1 MTIPIA
7 RRAERARRVPFE
19 PERAQADDAA
29 RGDPRAEIRRHGAEI
44 LADDDRAMPER
55 FERGEPQQIVARIA
69 QVRAVARRRAVAHH
83 PQPREAEHVIDANAS
98 RVREARAQT
107 FDERRE
113 APRAQRRRRPRG
125 DAPCLAARV
134 ERIGG
139 RADRQAAQ
147 HRIAVPP
154 RVAARRV
161 AADRQ
166 VRDQADRHAAA
177 ARGALRGREPARGLP
192 LQEGVE
198 RDVVRVRA
206 RERGDVRRIGRAP
219 CGRPTPPVRADAV
232 VDAARLQR
240 VERRMCVERAGVP
253 CPKARERPRA
263 RIRAR
268 GRLRAPAVEQQAQHA
283 QLRRHR
289 AGPIDERRARER
301 APLRAE
307 PRIGDRRARRVRAE
321 HRFDVDVGGVAPKPR
336 RRRVRAVMLGQRGE
350 GRLRRADR
358 ERVRAAPGGGARAGG
373 KRGEIADAAVG
384 LAAQPVELRREA
396 PRRRAFAA
404 AGRRGAHRVGGR
416 PCGWRRDGECCALL
430 AGVEHVVAGRRE
442 RRQHGCAGGL
452 REAAGDGV
460 AVFEGDPVARA
471 GASERGGQ
479 RERRVDV
486 ARHEPRRGL
495 RVRREPRGAL
505 GARRARVA
513 RVAERVEQRREHVVA
528 DPPREARCVDPVRVE
543 PGRVRELDDRR
554 MTRIGG
560 HGAPSRP
567 FTPFACFTAGMCFAS
582 TARPRRATPFT
593 FPLRQAMHACAASRA
608 SASASRARGGVSNTI
623 LPSGGAASAAGRA
636 SRFNAIASVLPSPR
650 RQRATSAFAWPP
662 SAREHRRA
670 ERARA
675 VEPRRDEARAHGE
688 RAAVEA
694 PPRVR
699 VGRLGAR
706 RGERRAGERR
716 RVVRVGNRVAM
727 GGIGERGEGG
737 EFAAAA
743 FAHRCGER
751 AAMIGEELERLRRA
765 AFLAHEQQ
773 RNLRR
778 KQRERARRAQRVVV
792 HERAQPLAE
801 CAVADLIVVL
811 QERDERARRQVRAR
825 FAARCAAVQRR
836 RLALIRETFAEHA
849 REVADRRVGIRAVV
863 ARLLARQQHVH
874 AVVEIVVP
882 LRVEAAAGEQARG
895 VAFVFEHEM
904 HVARV
909 ARVGAHAAGEAGE
922 PRVVADRVRG
932 VDPQSVEP
940 VFVEPVQRV
949 LEKERARLRAREI
962 DGRPPCGIAVAAEER
977 GRVAGQQV
985 AVGAEVV
992 VDDVEQ
998 HLKPEPVRG
1007 VDERLQRVGRPV
1019 GCVGR
1024 ERQHAVVAPV
1034 ARAGER
1040 VDGHQLDR
1048 GDAERG
1054 ERREPARDPRIAAE
1068 RADVHLVQH
1077 GFAPRPSA
1085 PVVVAP
1091 AVGGR
1096 IDDLARAV
1104 HAVRLE
1110 ARRGIGH
1117 AQRAV

>member
-1 MTIPIA
+1 
-7 RRAERARRVPFE
+7 
-19 PERAQADDAA
+19 
-29 RGDPRAEIRRHGAEI
+29 
-44 LADDDRAMPER
+44 
-55 FERGEPQQIVARIA
+55 
-69 QVRAVARRRAVAHH
+69 
-83 PQPREAEHVIDANAS
+83 
-98 RVREARAQT
+98 
-107 FDERRE
+107 
-113 APRAQRRRRPRG
+113 
-125 DAPCLAARV
+125 
-134 ERIGG
+134 
-139 RADRQAAQ
+139 
-147 HRIAVPP
+147 
-154 RVAARRV
+154 
-161 AADRQ
+161 
-166 VRDQADRHAAA
+166 
-177 ARGALRGREPARGLP
+177 
-192 LQEGVE
+192 
-198 RDVVRVRA
+198 
-206 RERGDVRRIGRAP
+206 
-219 CGRPTPPVRADAV
+219 
-232 VDAARLQR
+232 
-240 VERRMCVERAGVP
+240 
-253 CPKARERPRA
+253 
-263 RIRAR
+263 
-268 GRLRAPAVEQQAQHA
+268 
-283 QLRRHR
+283 
-289 AGPIDERRARER
+289 
-301 APLRAE
+301 
-307 PRIGDRRARRVRAE
+307 
-321 HRFDVDVGGVAPKPR
+321 
-336 RRRVRAVMLGQRGE
+336 
-350 GRLRRADR
+350 
-358 ERVRAAPGGGARAGG
+358 
-373 KRGEIADAAVG
+373 
-384 LAAQPVELRREA
+384 
-396 PRRRAFAA
+396 
-404 AGRRGAHRVGGR
+404 
-416 PCGWRRDGECCALL
+416 
-430 AGVEHVVAGRRE
+430 
-442 RRQHGCAGGL
+442 
-452 REAAGDGV
+452 
-460 AVFEGDPVARA
+460 
-471 GASERGGQ
+471 
-479 RERRVDV
+479 
-486 ARHEPRRGL
+486 
-495 RVRREPRGAL
+495 
-505 GARRARVA
+505 
-513 RVAERVEQRREHVVA
+513 
-528 DPPREARCVDPVRVE
+528 
-543 PGRVRELDDRR
+543 
-554 MTRIGG
+554 
-560 HGAPSRP
+560 
-567 FTPFACFTAGMCFAS
+567 
-582 TARPRRATPFT
+582 
-593 FPLRQAMHACAASRA
+593 
-608 SASASRARGGVSNTI
+608 
-623 LPSGGAASAAGRA
+623 
-636 SRFNAIASVLPSPR
+636 
-650 RQRATSAFAWPP
+650 
-662 SAREHRRA
+662 
-670 ERARA
+670 
-675 VEPRRDEARAHGE
+675 
-688 RAAVEA
+688 
-694 PPRVR
+694 
-699 VGRLGAR
+699 
-706 RGERRAGERR
+706 
-716 RVVRVGNRVAM
+716 
-727 GGIGERGEGG
+727 
-737 EFAAAA
+737 
-743 FAHRCGER
+743 
-751 AAMIGEELERLRRA
+751 MIGEELERLRRA

-1007 VDERLQRVGRPV
+1007 IDERLQRVGRPV

-1077 GFAPRPSA
+1077 GLAPRPSA